1 MNKETDQFL
10 HNYEAHASLSDR
22 KQYARRAP
30 ISVSDYHRFHTSL
43 DVYDYES
50 YIQREPYVEMYIPQH
65 KFQELVEREKYY
77 TAMSQQVDY
86 ASEVIRQQISDD
98 AVRKTNPAVQIAY
111 EKYQMLLEIS
121 RK

>member
-1 MNKETDQFL
+1 MNDEINQFL
-10 HNYEAHASLSDR
+10 DRYEAHASLSDR

-30 ISVSDYHRFHTSL
+30 ISVSDYHRFNTSM
-43 DVYDYES
+43 DVYEQELYV
-50 YIQREPYVEMYIPQH
+50 QREPYVEMYVPQH
-65 KFQELVEREKYY
+65 KFQELVQREKYY

-98 AVRKTNPAVQIAY
+98 AVRKTNPAVQTAY
-111 EKYQMLLEIS
+111 EKYQMLLELA